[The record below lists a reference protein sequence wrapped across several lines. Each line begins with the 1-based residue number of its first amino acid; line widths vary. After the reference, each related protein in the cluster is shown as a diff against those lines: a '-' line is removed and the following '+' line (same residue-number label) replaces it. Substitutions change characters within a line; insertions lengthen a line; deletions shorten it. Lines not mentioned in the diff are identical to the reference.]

1 MDVTIMGI
9 GGAWL
14 GHQGGKRAGHQWV
27 DQNVEAFR
35 VPIGEQIWT
44 DLTRDFHVLPDSR
57 GHG

>member
-9 GGAWL
+9 GGSGIRAA
-14 GHQGGKRAGHQWV
+14 KRAGHQWV

-35 VPIGEQIWT
+35 VLIDEQIWT
-44 DLTRDFHVLPDSR
+44 DLTRDFHVFPDSR